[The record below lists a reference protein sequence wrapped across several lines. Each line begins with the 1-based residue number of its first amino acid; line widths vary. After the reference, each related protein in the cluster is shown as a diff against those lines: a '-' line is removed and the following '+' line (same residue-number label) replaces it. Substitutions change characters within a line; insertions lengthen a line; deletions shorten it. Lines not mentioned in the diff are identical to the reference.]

1 LDGLLQSWDYLCLS
15 DIQDGG
21 HSRTNMGPY
30 WKMNTSFYLETPY
43 MIEPKLCMQRANQNP
58 QIEEEQTIQWQKK
71 KYKRTNNDLQIIHI
85 KLKIK

>member
-1 LDGLLQSWDYLCLS
+1 MSWDGLLQSWDYLCLS

-43 MIEPKLCMQRANQNP
+43 MIEPKLCMNGNLMVP
-58 QIEEEQTIQWQKK
+58 YDICMFYIIFIYFNLY
-71 KYKRTNNDLQIIHI
+71 YKLR
-85 KLKIK
+85 KP